1 MFLFREYLSEEV
13 EHKDGIAHI
22 EHPSDRYF
30 DGAEAADHAMK
41 TLRGVL
47 AGKANMTR
55 KIDDRMSVHL
65 MRNPDGSV
73 SVKYKGKGARYNH
86 TPDDIDAQYA
96 DKPYVAGPL
105 HALLAH
111 ADKVLPKEPG
121 EYQGGFMS
129 TPQTRTV
136 TPAGEISHTPNT
148 VEYRAHKNSPEG
160 QRLARSK
167 VSLTVHTRLVGPE
180 RKAEPI
186 TDMSDFGSHPDVHMV
201 PHIVEPEHMLLSA
214 KDKEQA
220 RQHLDRAS
228 ELMHGH
234 SWDHLRGHE
243 GHMRSY
249 INQTV
254 ETGDQPSVRGYKE
267 FLRNKHQKLIDA
279 VKMQKT
285 KDAKAKTMQDDL
297 DHVDNNQNDF
307 YKSFDIH
314 DNIQRATNIM
324 ARGLD
329 RHGSGGFTTHV
340 DGKAAGGEGYVANGL
355 KIVDREGFSKAN
367 RERSKQLKASRMK
380 K

>member
-1 MFLFREYLSEEV
+1 MFLFRDFITEAV
-13 EHKDGIAHI
+13 EHKGGIAHI

-30 DGAEAADHAMK
+30 DGEEAADHAMK
-41 TLRGVL
+41 SLRGVL
-47 AGKANMTR
+47 GGNAKMTR
-55 KIDDRMSVHL
+55 KIDDKMSVHL

-73 SVKYKGKGARYNH
+73 AVKYKGSGAKYNH
-86 TPDDIDAQYA
+86 TPDDIENQYE

-111 ADKVLPKEPG
+111 VGKVLPKEPG

-129 TPQTRTV
+129 TPQTRNV

-148 VEYRAHKNSPEG
+148 IEYRAHKQSPEG
-160 QRLARSK
+160 QRLHKSK
-167 VSLTVHTRLVGPE
+167 VSLVVHSKLTGAD

-186 TDMSDFGSHPDVHMV
+186 TDMSDFGSHPDVHLV
-201 PHIVEPEHMLLSA
+201 QHTVAPEHMLMHP
-214 KDKEQA
+214 KDKEEA

-243 GHMRSY
+243 ATLRTY
-249 INQTV
+249 INRTV
-254 ETGDQPSVRGYKE
+254 SSGETPSVRGYKE
-267 FLRNKHQKLIDA
+267 HLMNHHQKLIDK

-285 KDAKAKTMQDDL
+285 KDAKAQIMQDAL
-297 DHVDNNQNDF
+297 DHVDKHQNDF

-314 DNIQRATNIM
+314 DNMQRATNIM
-324 ARGLD
+324 ARSLD
-329 RHGSGGFTTHV
+329 KHGAGGFTTHIN
-340 DGKAAGGEGYVANGL
+340 GESAGGEGYVHNGL

-367 RERSKQLKASRMK
+367 RERSEMLKASRNK